1 MTTGGY
7 RSSIHGL
14 GPAVACCA
22 LVCAPLS
29 SGCGS
34 EELNEVGTG
43 GSGGGGSET
52 VLTQTIRVEAG
63 RAYTIRIEPSG
74 DVTADPIVVPYDE
87 LSASP
92 AAAVDRAPEWV
103 REPLARTLQ
112 QLLDD
117 EAVRLSEQIMAAD
130 EDQVDEVAWSIAVT
144 APEVLTWILERGDE
158 GLFVENAEGVYAV
171 AGELAYATLVELSDG
186 HTTLTLAGENGELQ
200 LEPEEYYWY
209 VVYPRAYLELPA
221 YEDGQ
226 FWRTHFRQ
234 DTTFGATVIEAV
246 SGATTIQGAA
256 DAVGDWI
263 QSFMEFGYGTN
274 DIWPIAIY
282 DAQYGSCG
290 QYSILTTA
298 AAKTALI
305 PTVSVSARADDHEWN
320 ELWDGRWVMWDN
332 SLGEIGQNPHYP
344 YIDMPEVFDDD
355 MATNG
360 GVFGEIAH
368 VFRYRGDEYVW
379 PSDLYTAYVQVSV
392 QVTDGWGLPVAGA
405 RVTAHTAESGY
416 LPCFWS
422 PTDQDGWASLPL
434 GDDLGYGFSASHPL
448 LGAAPANGQVI
459 TTLTTTTS
467 AEPEM
472 FDALIYETVIPRTL
486 IDVGPP
492 SPGDLEV
499 LLSYRVEQTEQ
510 RVNNLV
516 TEGFEIGQTYPHLL
530 PGGLL
535 DVYIVDDVGLAGFA
549 GRLPFNAHPVAL
561 AAPVGAVEWTL
572 AADGAW
578 TVVLDNSWWPAGIKD
593 VVVEL
598 TVRR

>member
-1 MTTGGY
+1 ME
-7 RSSIHGL
+7 
-14 GPAVACCA
+14 P
-22 LVCAPLS
+22 P
-29 SGCGS
+29 
-34 EELNEVGTG
+34 

-52 VLTQTIRVEAG
+52 VLAETLRIEAG
-63 RAYTIRIEPSG
+63 QAYQIRIDPAG
-74 DVTADPIVVPYDE
+74 VVTADPIVVPYDE

-103 REPLARTLQ
+103 RVQLARTLF
-112 QLLDD
+112 QLLDG
-117 EAVRLSEQIMAAD
+117 EAVRLADQIMAAA
-130 EDQVDEVAWSIAVT
+130 ENQVDEVAWTIAVT
-144 APEVLTWILERGDE
+144 HPAILTWILERGDE
-158 GLFVENAEGVYAV
+158 GLFVENAAGIYEV
-171 AGELAYATLVELSDG
+171 AGQLGYATLVEQPDG
-186 HTTLTLAGENGELQ
+186 QTTLTLAGENGELQ

-221 YEDGQ
+221 YEGGL

-234 DTTFGATVIEAV
+234 DTTFGSTVIEAV

-274 DIWPIAIY
+274 DIWPIEIY

-320 ELWDGRWVMWDN
+320 ELWDGRWIMWDN
-332 SLGEIGQNPHYP
+332 SLGEIGNNPHYP
-344 YIDMPEVFDDD
+344 YIDMPELFDDD
-355 MATNG
+355 TAPNG

-368 VFRYRGDEYVW
+368 VFRYRGDETIW
-379 PSDLYTAYVQVSV
+379 PSDLYTSYQQVTV

-405 RVTAHTAESGY
+405 RVTAHSTESGY
-416 LPCFWS
+416 LPCTWS
-422 PTDQDGWASLPL
+422 PTDQDGRASLQL
-434 GDDLGYGFSASHPL
+434 GDDLGYGFSASHAL
-448 LGAAPANGQVI
+448 LGAAPSNGQVT
-459 TTLTTTTS
+459 TTLTTTS
-467 AEPEM
+467 AAPEM

-492 SPGDLEV
+492 PPGDLEV
-499 LLSYRVEQTEQ
+499 LLSFRVEQTEQ
-510 RVNNLV
+510 QVKNLI
-516 TEGFEIGQTYPHLL
+516 TEGFELGQTYPQTLT
-530 PGGLL
+530 GGLL
-535 DVYIVDDVGLAGFA
+535 DVYVVDDLGLAGFEA
-549 GRLPFNAHPVAL
+549 LAPFNAHPIAL
-561 AAPVGAVEWTL
+561 AANEGAVEWTL

-578 TVVLDNSWWPAGIKD
+578 TVVLDNSWWPAGVKE
-593 VVVEL
+593 VAVEL